1 MKLIIDSLILI
12 SYKVFVFD
20 RLERKRWRLQS
31 ASCEEECSTTSKGT
45 LKNLIVL
52 IGKENFPYLYAI

>member
-20 RLERKRWRLQS
+20 HLERKTWRLQS
-31 ASCEEECSTTSKGT
+31 ASREE
-45 LKNLIVL
+45 
-52 IGKENFPYLYAI
+52 